1 MEVLTGLFDRMV
13 LQRNG
18 RDVSDAAISGR
29 CDGKGAV
36 SARITRDGRAV
47 RGFARVA
54 VGRAGGGKFTVRLKG
69 LPVGGPYD
77 VELRINGTDEF
88 VRVADVLVGDVW
100 ILAGQSNMQ
109 GVGLLADREPA
120 HEHVRA
126 FYMDDRW
133 DVAEDPIH
141 NMYAAVDVVHGGPHE
156 TPPPAPPQAVGVG
169 PGVSFGRAMLDA
181 TGVGQGLIACAHG
194 GTSMSQWDPKLKGQG
209 TAGLYGATVRRFDK
223 CGGRVRGVIW
233 YQGES
238 DANPDAV
245 DHFTERNRRLV
256 DAMRSDFGDRRLP
269 VVMVQIGRVANW
281 QNHAYW
287 NAIQDRQRRL
297 PELIDRLAVVPAVD
311 LGLDDLI
318 HISGVGQRRLGRRM
332 AAAMNV
338 LLHGRKAGKPPL
350 RLKEIRV
357 EANGLRGTG
366 DLIVE
371 YENVVGELQSPGRP
385 TGFTLTEGGELDV
398 IYKVALGGP
407 RAILQ
412 TTLPL
417 FDLEPCRLSYGRG
430 ANPYCNITDAADRS
444 LPVMIDEVIGEPR
457 ALTPFVTDLS
467 VSRFVPGAGSLDALD
482 APTAAEDADFRR
494 RTFAGAFCDL
504 HEEIAAQA
512 DEDPLV
518 YFACRLD
525 CPERMELR
533 AWLGY
538 DGPVKLF
545 IDGGEVHHDPTGT
558 NPAKVNDAKADFTA
572 TPGGHTIV
580 VALGSN
586 DGRAWGVFLRL
597 ERLDVS
603 GERIRAGDYDLPTVS
618 PL

>member
-1 MEVLTGLFDRMV
+1 MEVLTGLFDRTV
-13 LQRNG
+13 LQRNAG
-18 RDVSDAAISGR
+18 GVSDASISGR
-29 CDGKGAV
+29 CAGEGAV
-36 SARITRDGRAV
+36 SARVTRNGRAV

-54 VGRAGGGKFTVRLKG
+54 VGKAVGGEFTARLKG
-69 LPVGGPYD
+69 LPAGGPYD
-77 VELRINGTDEF
+77 VELRVDETGEL
-88 VRVADVLVGDVW
+88 VRAVDVLVGDVW

-109 GVGLLADREPA
+109 GVGLLADREPP

-141 NMYAAVDVVHGGPHE
+141 NMHAAVDVVHGGPHE

-181 TGVGQGLIACAHG
+181 TGVPQGLIACAHG
-194 GTSMSQWDPKLKGQG
+194 GTSMSQWDPKLKGKG
-209 TAGLYGATVRRFDK
+209 TASLYGATVRRFGK

-238 DANPDAV
+238 DANPGAV
-245 DHFTERNRRLV
+245 DHFTGRNRHLV

-281 QNHAYW
+281 QDHASW
-287 NAIQDRQRRL
+287 NAVQDRQRRL
-297 PELIDRLAVVPAVD
+297 PELIDHLAVVPAID
-311 LGLDDLI
+311 LALDDLI

-350 RLKEIRV
+350 RLKGVRV

-366 DLIVE
+366 DVIVE
-371 YENVVGELQSPGRP
+371 YENVVGELQSAGRP
-385 TGFTLTEGGELDV
+385 AGFTLTEGGELDA
-398 IYKVALGGP
+398 IYKIVLDGR

-444 LPVMIDEVIGEPR
+444 LPVMIDEVIGRPR
-457 ALTPFVTDLS
+457 ALTEFVTDLS
-467 VSRFVPGAGSLDALD
+467 VSRFVPGAGSLDGLN
-482 APTAAEDADFRR
+482 APPAAEELDFRR
-494 RTFAGAFCDL
+494 RTFPGAFCDL
-504 HEEIAAQA
+504 HEEIAARS

-525 CPERMELR
+525 CPGRMKLR

-545 IDGGEVHHDPTGT
+545 VDGAEVHHDPAGV

-572 TPGGHTIV
+572 TPGEHTITA
-580 VALGSN
+580 ALGSN
-586 DGRAWGVFLRL
+586 GGRAWGIFLRL

-603 GERIRAGDYDLPTVS
+603 PENIRAGDYDLPNVS